1 MVNEEYRAMTL
12 KENPIIV
19 TQTDLAR
26 LKASIDRIGQNERR
40 DQHHLVALEGEL
52 ARAKPIASEAVPGN
66 LVTMNSKVRLKDLD
80 SQKEFVYTLVY
91 PNDADPANG
100 RVSVLAPV
108 GTALLGN
115 RVGSDIEW
123 AVPAGM
129 RRLRVEEILFQPEA
143 AGQFNL

>member
-1 MVNEEYRAMTL
+1 MTL
-12 KENPIIV
+12 KENRIVV

-26 LKASIDRIGQNERR
+26 LKASIDRIGQNQRR

-52 ARAKPIASEAVPGN
+52 ARANPIASEAVPGN
-66 LVTMNSKVRLKDLD
+66 VVTMNSKVRLKDLD

-100 RVSVLAPV
+100 RVSVLAPI

-123 AVPAGM
+123 NVPAGM